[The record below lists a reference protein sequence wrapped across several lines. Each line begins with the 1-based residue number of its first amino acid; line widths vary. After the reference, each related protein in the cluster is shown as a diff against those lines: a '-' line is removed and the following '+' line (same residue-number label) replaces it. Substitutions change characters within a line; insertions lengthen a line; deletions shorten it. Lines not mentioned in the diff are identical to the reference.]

1 MLALSQLKSVKQ
13 RTYIKKQIFERYKD
27 NLKNNSKIKFF
38 DIKKNETPWSVDI
51 YLKDVKKLKK
61 ILEKNK
67 IFTRY
72 VYPPLNYKKFIDISK
87 TYLYR
92 IFIVKEVYGYHQA

>member
-1 MLALSQLKSVKQ
+1 MQSMLALSQLKSVKQ
-13 RTYIKKQIFERYKD
+13 RIKKKKIFERYKD

-61 ILEKNK
+61 
-67 IFTRY
+67 F
-72 VYPPLNYKKFIDISK
+72 
-87 TYLYR
+87 
-92 IFIVKEVYGYHQA
+92 